1 MEDSSSAPL
10 LKVLFP
16 LFAGLW
22 KMEEQKKAVAVV
34 VVGRAK
40 NWLLKADYN
49 WPFEVRRSFFGM
61 RVLSFNTHEY
71 SDPIYSFTRR
81 SFVLLVPKRAH
92 LYSFHAFQ
100 RDGRGK
106 KVCCCLISSPSFL
119 PINKFNFVLF

>member
-1 MEDSSSAPL
+1 M
-10 LKVLFP
+10 KVLFP

-61 RVLSFNTHEY
+61 RVLTHMNIPIPYIHSKEEVSFSSFQKGH
-71 SDPIYSFTRR
+71 IYIFFTL
-81 SFVLLVPKRAH
+81 FKGMGEA
-92 LYSFHAFQ
+92 
-100 RDGRGK
+100 K
-106 KVCCCLISSPSFL
+106 KSVAS
-119 PINKFNFVLF
+119 